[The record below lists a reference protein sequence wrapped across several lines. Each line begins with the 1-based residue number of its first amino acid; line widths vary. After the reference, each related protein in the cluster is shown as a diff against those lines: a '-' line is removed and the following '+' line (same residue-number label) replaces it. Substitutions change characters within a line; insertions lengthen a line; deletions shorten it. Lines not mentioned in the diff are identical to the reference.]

1 MQPEGEKITSQFIN
15 FVNCEIDNRLYLKDR
30 IWKTFVSV
38 SDGEQIIVPMCFI
51 LDFLRAYSWKFCN

>member
-15 FVNCEIDNRLYLKDR
+15 FVNCEIDNRLYLKDG

-38 SDGEQIIVPMCFI
+38 SDGEQIIVPMCFTS
-51 LDFLRAYSWKFCN
+51 A